1 MEFLFQGKLN
11 KIDENIARI
20 LYSERHDIAN
30 KNISEVAEHC
40 NVSPSKITKYCKKIG
55 LDGFKELKFKM
66 MTYDVVPSSTSQS
79 FLSLRQ
85 KNEEFWEKFD
95 YQKFDEFKQLLLET
109 EKIVFFGKGPSYHL
123 SEFFAPR
130 LRILLNKEVNS
141 YVDDLLMDME
151 LENNA
156 KEKVIVFLTASS
168 ATDTVNEKIEKAHRN
183 PKNKVVVICENG
195 NDFIYKNSY
204 LAISMLPDMEKFDYR
219 VLRGRILMFT
229 YLEILTQEFN
239 R

>member
-1 MEFLFQGKLN
+1 MEFLFQGELN
-11 KIDENIARI
+11 KIDENIAKI
-20 LYSERHDIAN
+20 LYSERHEIVN

-55 LDGFKELKFKM
+55 LDGFKELKYKM
-66 MTYDVVPSSTSQS
+66 VAYDIMPSSTSQS

-85 KNEEFWEKFD
+85 KNEEFWDKFD

-109 EKIVFFGKGPSYHL
+109 EKIIFFGKGPSYHL
-123 SEFFAPR
+123 CEFFVPR
-130 LRILLNKEVNS
+130 LRVLLNKEINN
-141 YVDDLLMDME
+141 YIDDQLIDME
-151 LENNA
+151 IESSD
-156 KEKVIVFLTASS
+156 KEKIVVFLTASS
-168 ATDTVNEKIEKAHRN
+168 ATEIVNKKIKKAYMN
-183 PKNKVVVICENG
+183 PKNKVIVICENG
-195 NDFIYKNSY
+195 NDFIYRNSH
-204 LAISMLPDMEKFDYR
+204 LVVNMLPEVEAFDYR